1 MNIIEFSYMVNAK
14 LFLTLNPEDWS
25 WKAST
30 ELSPEEKVDVKCLSE
45 ECLSEEGGTI
55 MEALNKLTPYIKEIM
70 YVGGRMVNV
79 PTLREVT
86 WDDLNKNLD
95 KILKRRPAEAL
106 GHP

>member
-14 LFLTLNPEDWS
+14 LFLTMNPEDWS

-30 ELSPEEKVDVKCLSE
+30 ELSPEEKVDVE
-45 ECLSEEGGTI
+45 GLSEEGGTI

-95 KILKRRPAEAL
+95 KILKRQQMAAL

>member
-1 MNIIEFSYMVNAK
+1 
-14 LFLTLNPEDWS
+14 
-25 WKAST
+25 
-30 ELSPEEKVDVKCLSE
+30 
-45 ECLSEEGGTI
+45 

-95 KILKRRPAEAL
+95 KILKRQQVAAL
-106 GHP
+106 DHP

>member
-14 LFLTLNPEDWS
+14 LFLTMNPEDWS

-30 ELSPEEKVDVKCLSE
+30 ELSPEEKVDVE
-45 ECLSEEGGTI
+45 GLSEEGGTI